1 MNSILQELGNSI
13 YEAFVLPGN
22 YLLSKLATLVPALAS
37 DIGLA
42 GDDRSV
48 VLLVTLSLAVWV
60 VLILFVRKVFG
71 LYQNLARIT
80 NSTLRTISFRVSL
93 ALANLKTRL
102 VCGLKRL
109 IPRRSR
115 TVGEISQV
123 QIDDRDLD
131 VLRSAAARGPGFT
144 TSAPEL
150 AEQLPLRPAQIQRSL
165 DRLCGIKMLEYAIGS
180 TEGFDNYR
188 LSPMGT
194 AFVVHFER
202 QAAVQ

>member
-1 MNSILQELGNSI
+1 LKTILQEFGNRI
-13 YEAFVLPGN
+13 YDAFVLPGN
-22 YLLSKLATLVPALAS
+22 YLLSKLAALVPGLAS
-37 DIGLA
+37 DIGLV

-48 VLLVTLSLAVWV
+48 VLLVALSLAAWV
-60 VLILFVRKVFG
+60 VLILIVRKVFG
-71 LYQNLARIT
+71 LYRSLARIV
-80 NSTLRTISFRVSL
+80 NSTLRTIWFRILL
-93 ALANLKTRL
+93 ALANFKTRL

-150 AEQLPLRPAQIQRSL
+150 AEQLPLRAAQIQRSL

-180 TEGFDNYR
+180 TDGFDNYR

-194 AFVVHFER
+194 AFVVHWER
-202 QAAVQ
+202 QAAVL